1 LARVDLLSHA
11 ERFEQRLPWLGRQ
24 KSTTMVVPPESA
36 ARVPLS
42 KSSEE

>member
-1 LARVDLLSHA
+1 MASSSDWPGA
-11 ERFEQRLPWLGRQ
+11 GRQ
-24 KSTTMVVPPESA
+24 KSTTMVVPPDRP